1 MSETAPTIPRA
12 ATSDSAAEL
21 ASVATPSAEI
31 SLPIEK
37 APEAYALLPF
47 AFAKRFSVVI
57 SGKTLPGNKADVVC
71 KSQPSLTTLAEVRR
85 LARRELSLRV
95 VSDDE
100 FEQILTDTYS
110 RDSSQARQ
118 MVEDLGEEMDLA
130 SLANSVPETEDLL
143 EQEDDAPIIRLI
155 NALLAEA
162 IREGASDVHIETFEK
177 ELCVRFRV
185 DGVMREVVKPKRE
198 LAPLLVSRIKVMA
211 RLDIA
216 EKRVPQD
223 GRISLRIG
231 GREVDV
237 RVSTMPASSGE
248 RVVLRLLDKQAGRL
262 RLQNLGM
269 APEQLK
275 ILQSVVH
282 KPHGI
287 FLVTGPTGS
296 GKTTTLYASL
306 AELSAKTINVLTVE
320 DPIEYNLPGI
330 GQTQVNTKADM
341 TFARG
346 LRAIL
351 RQDPDVV
358 MVGEI
363 RDLETAEIAIQA
375 SLTGHL
381 VMSTLHTN
389 TAIGAVTRMMDMGV
403 EPFLLSS
410 SLVGVLA
417 QRLVRTLCP
426 DCREQRPA
434 NAAELQFLREPSAL
448 VYDAKGCDAC
458 SHSGYKGRTGIYEL
472 VVVDD
477 TIRQLIHDQV
487 SEQELTGYARRT
499 SPGIREDGKN
509 KVLAGITTV
518 QEVLRVTLED

>member
-1 MSETAPTIPRA
+1 MEEAGSNLEGEVLDQSADGHATAQVYA
-12 ATSDSAAEL
+12 DV
-21 ASVATPSAEI
+21 AS
-31 SLPIEK
+31 
-37 APEAYALLPF
+37 LPF
-47 AFAKRFSVVI
+47 AYAKRFGVVLI
-57 SGKTLPGNKADVVC
+57 DAQIPQLVC
-71 KSQPSLTTLAEVRR
+71 HSHPNLTTLAEVRR
-85 LARRELSLRV
+85 LIGREFTIRHV
-95 VSDDE
+95 TIDE
-100 FEQILTDTYS
+100 FEGILTEAYA
-110 RDSSQARQ
+110 RDSSEARQ
-118 MVEDLGEEMDLA
+118 MVEDMGEEMDLA
-130 SLANSVPETEDLL
+130 SLAESVPETEDLL

-155 NALLAEA
+155 NALLAES
-162 IREGASDVHIETFEK
+162 IRENASDVHIETFEK
-177 ELCVRFRV
+177 DLVVRFRV
-185 DGVMREVVKPKRE
+185 DGVMREVVRPKRE
-198 LAPLLVSRIKVMA
+198 LAALLVSRIKVMA

-216 EKRVPQD
+216 EKRIPQD

-262 RLQNLGM
+262 RLGNLGM
-269 APEQLK
+269 SPSSLSRLNE
-275 ILQSVVH
+275 VVH

-306 AELSAKTINVLTVE
+306 AELSAKTINILTVE
-320 DPIEYNLPGI
+320 DPIEYNLAGI

-363 RDLETAEIAIQA
+363 RDLETAEIAVQA

-389 TAIGAVTRMMDMGV
+389 TAVGAVTRLIDMGV
-403 EPFLLSS
+403 EPFMLSS

-426 DCREQRPA
+426 ECRTKRAA
-434 NAAELQFLREPSAL
+434 NPAELQFLRESSAT
-448 VYDAKGCDAC
+448 VYDSTGCEMC
-458 SHSGYKGRTGIYEL
+458 GHTRYKGRTGIYEL
-472 VVVDD
+472 IVIDD
-477 TIRQLIHDQV
+477 TIRQLIHDRV
-487 SEQELTGYARRT
+487 SEQELTAYVRQH
-499 SPGIREDGKN
+499 SPGIREDGKE
-509 KVLAGITTV
+509 KVLSGATSV
-518 QEVLRVTLED
+518 QEVLRVSLED

>member
-1 MSETAPTIPRA
+1 MSNEQ
-12 ATSDSAAEL
+12 AEQ
-21 ASVATPSAEI
+21 TAEI
-31 SLPIEK
+31 LPFESENHD
-37 APEAYALLPF
+37 AGDEASPTVLPF
-47 AFAKRFSVVI
+47 AFARRFGVVLVHNG
-57 SGKTLPGNKADVVC
+57 SEKSTLLCA
-71 KSQPSLTTLAEVRR
+71 SQPGLATIAEVRR
-85 LARRELSLRV
+85 LNQSEFTVKV
-95 VSDDE
+95 VSSEE
-100 FEQILTDTYS
+100 FETALTDAYS
-110 RDSSQARQ
+110 RDSSAAKQ
-118 MVEDLGEEMDLA
+118 MVEDLGDEIDLA

-162 IREGASDVHIETFEK
+162 IRENASDVHIETFERD
-177 ELCVRFRV
+177 LVVRFRV
-185 DGVMREVVKPKRE
+185 DGVMREVVQPKRE

-216 EKRVPQD
+216 EKRIPQD

-262 RLQNLGM
+262 NLQSLGMEAGTLKRLQD
-269 APEQLK
+269 
-275 ILQSVVH
+275 VVH

-306 AELSAKTINVLTVE
+306 AELSAKTINILTVE
-320 DPIEYNLPGI
+320 DPIEYHLAGI

-363 RDLETAEIAIQA
+363 RDLETAEIAVQA

-389 TAIGAVTRMMDMGV
+389 TAVGAVTRLMDMGV

-417 QRLVRTLCP
+417 QRLVRTLCE
-426 DCREQRPA
+426 DCRVQRPA
-434 NAAELQFLREPSAL
+434 TPAELQFLREDEAM
-448 VYDAKGCDAC
+448 VYEANGCETC
-458 SHSGYKGRTGIYEL
+458 SQSGYRGRTGIYEL

-477 TIRQLIHDQV
+477 TIRQLIHDRV
-487 SEQELTGYARRT
+487 SEQELTGYARRI
-499 SPGIREDGKN
+499 SPGIREDGKA
-509 KVLAGITTV
+509 KVLAGVTTV
-518 QEVLRVTLED
+518 QEVLRVSLED